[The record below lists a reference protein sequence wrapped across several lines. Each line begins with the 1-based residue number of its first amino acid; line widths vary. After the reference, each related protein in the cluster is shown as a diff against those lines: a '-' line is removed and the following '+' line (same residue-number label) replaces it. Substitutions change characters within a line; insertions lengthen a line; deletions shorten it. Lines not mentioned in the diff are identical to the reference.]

1 MKQDKDVIEWL
12 TNEELDGSDFVI
24 TSFSRNPIEVKLSLD
39 KTANIVSARSVYD
52 TDSNLMIPNVRTDTL
67 YQWICTDDKILSKYI
82 KNAQF
87 GKAAEQISVG
97 DEVLFYSD
105 DDDSDSLT
113 FGEVTEVDPKGELLT
128 VAPTDRHTHR
138 MLDVSTAYW
147 MEVDIDC
154 IDHLWHFDKIDVKSG
169 LYMLNDPEEASLQF
183 VSVWYE
189 NSKVKA
195 VKVSVE
201 DSGSKF
207 NDKPMMQF
215 KYSFL
220 KPYEL
225 KELFQQNVLSEVV
238 EPARYIVGSFR

>member
-1 MKQDKDVIEWL
+1 MKQDKDVLEWL

-24 TSFSRNPIEVKLSLD
+24 TSFSRNTIEVKLSLD
-39 KTANIVSARSVYD
+39 KTTNIVSARSVYD
-52 TDSNLMIPNVRTDTL
+52 TDGNLMIPNVRTDTL
-67 YQWICTDDKILSKYI
+67 YQWICTDDKILSRHI

-128 VAPTDRHTHR
+128 VAPTDRRTHR

-154 IDHLWHFDKIDVKSG
+154 IDHLWHFDKIDVKPG
-169 LYMLNDPEEASLQF
+169 LYVLNDPEEASLQF

-201 DSGSKF
+201 DLGSKL

-225 KELFQQNVLSEVV
+225 KELLQQNVLSKVV
-238 EPARYIVGSFR
+238 EPARYTIGSFR

>member
-1 MKQDKDVIEWL
+1 MKQDKDVLEWL

-39 KTANIVSARSVYD
+39 KTTNIVSARSVYD
-52 TDSNLMIPNVRTDTL
+52 TDGNLMIPNVRTDTL
-67 YQWICTDDKILSKYI
+67 HQWICIDDKILSKNI
-82 KNAQF
+82 WNAQF
-87 GKAAEQISVG
+87 GKPAEQISVG

-113 FGEVTEVDPKGELLT
+113 FGEVTEVDPKGKLLT

-154 IDHLWHFDKIDVKSG
+154 IYHLWHFDKIDIKSG
-169 LYMLNDPEEASLQF
+169 LYVMNDPEEASLQF

-201 DSGSKF
+201 DLGSKL
-207 NDKPMMQF
+207 NDKPTMQF
-215 KYSFL
+215 KYLFL

-238 EPARYIVGSFR
+238 EPARYIIESFR